1 MKKLHQYKAPCI
13 LTFAPCA
20 CGVLS
25 SFNWYKHS
33 TCTGGGC
40 HQLQLALV
48 VLFQSATSADRPLA
62 HVVVSPSATCI
73 DGAFSS
79 RQWRK
84 TCTCTQATCTVWW
97 GYIYIYCMLSV
108 SVMQAGVTCASV
120 ITTQLESVAAILQ
133 LQLSSCVVI
142 KLVQVTPACITLTD
156 NT

>member
-1 MKKLHQYKAPCI
+1 MYHRVVPTTTLPLPPHTSITAADNHHTVKVAQE
-13 LTFAPCA
+13 
-20 CGVLS
+20 
-25 SFNWYKHS
+25 YKHS

-97 GYIYIYCMLSV
+97 GYIYIYTVCC
-108 SVMQAGVTCASV
+108 Q
-120 ITTQLESVAAILQ
+120 
-133 LQLSSCVVI
+133 
-142 KLVQVTPACITLTD
+142 
-156 NT
+156 